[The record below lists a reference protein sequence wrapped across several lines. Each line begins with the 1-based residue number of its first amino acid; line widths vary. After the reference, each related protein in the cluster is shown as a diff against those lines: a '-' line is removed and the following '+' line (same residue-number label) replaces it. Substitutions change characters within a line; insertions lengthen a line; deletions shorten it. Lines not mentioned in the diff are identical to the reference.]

1 MISIVDHGKSIN
13 WATIMYFQFV
23 MELMRWEKCEKKM
36 IDGTTKRKPKKDV
49 CRSAVVQEVLFQKWF
64 PIEGIEP

>member
-1 MISIVDHGKSIN
+1 
-13 WATIMYFQFV
+13 